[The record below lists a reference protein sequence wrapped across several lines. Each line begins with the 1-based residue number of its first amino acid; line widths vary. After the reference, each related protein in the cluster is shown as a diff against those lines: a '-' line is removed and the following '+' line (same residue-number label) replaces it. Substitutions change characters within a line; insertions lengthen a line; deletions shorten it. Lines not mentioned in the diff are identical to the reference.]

1 MPRPH
6 NAMRR
11 IRDVLRLK
19 FDQGHSARQIAL
31 SLGLA
36 RSTVAEYL
44 QRAVAAGLGWPLPE
58 DLDDAA
64 LEARLFPP
72 APAAPGDRPSPEW
85 EKIHLELR
93 RPHVT
98 LALLWLEYKETFPNG
113 YAYSQFCELYGR
125 WRRHLDVVMRQVH
138 KVGEKL
144 FVDFP
149 GRKIPIY
156 DEHSGE
162 VSFEAELF
170 VAVLGASS
178 YLFAEATRSQELIHW
193 ISAHCHAFEFLD
205 GCPAILVPDNLR
217 SGVTRA
223 HRYEPD
229 VNATYQEMASHY
241 NVAIIPARSFKPR
254 DKAKAEAGVLLA
266 ERWIMARL
274 RNEHFTSLAEANRAI
289 AKLVEWINAR
299 PFKKIDGSR
308 KSLFDAI
315 DRPALQPLP
324 AQRYE
329 FATRRTATVN
339 IDYHVEVRTGRKDR
353 HYYSVPYRL
362 VGEKVEV
369 RITASVIEIFCSNR
383 RVASHVRAFT
393 TGFTTDPAHMPES
406 HRRHAQWTP
415 SRIIAWAQKTGP
427 HTAEMVEAVMADRPH
442 PEQGFRS
449 CLGIMR
455 LGGHYGTERL
465 EAACE
470 RALRVHSLNYR
481 SIESILKNGLDK
493 QPLRGETP
501 QRTHPPHANVRGPD
515 YYQ

>member
-6 NAMRR
+6 NAMRK
-11 IRDVLRLK
+11 IRDALRLK
-19 FDQGHSARQIAL
+19 CDEKLSARQIAL

-36 RSTVAEYL
+36 RSTVADYL
-44 QRAVAAGLGWPLPE
+44 QRATAAGISWPLPQ
-58 DLDDAA
+58 DFDDAA
-64 LEARLFPP
+64 LEAALFSSDG
-72 APAAPGDRPSPEW
+72 APAGVRPLPEW

-98 LALLWLEYKETFPNG
+98 LALLWLEYKETFPDG

-125 WRRHLDVVMRQVH
+125 WRLHLDVVMRQVH
-138 KVGEKL
+138 KAGEKL
-144 FVDFP
+144 FVDYP
-149 GRKIPIY
+149 GRRIPIY
-156 DEHSGE
+156 DGSNGE

-193 ISAHCHAFEFLD
+193 IDAHCHAFEFYG
-205 GCPAILVPDNLR
+205 GCPAVVVPDNLR

-223 HRYEPD
+223 HRYEPE
-229 VNATYQEMASHY
+229 VNATYLEMASHY
-241 NVAIIPARSFKPR
+241 GVAIIPARSYKPR
-254 DKAKAEAGVLLA
+254 DKAKVEAGVLLV

-274 RNEHFTSLAEANRAI
+274 RNERFTSLGEANLAI
-289 AKLVEWINAR
+289 AKLVEWVNAR

-308 KSLFDAI
+308 KSLFEEL
-315 DRPALQPLP
+315 DRPALRPLP

-329 FATRRTATVN
+329 FASRKTATVN
-339 IDYHVEVRTGRKDR
+339 IDYHVQVLVGPKVR
-353 HYYSVPYRL
+353 HYYSVPYKL
-362 VGEKVEV
+362 AGEKVEIRV
-369 RITASVIEIFCSNR
+369 AASVVEIFHRHR
-383 RVASHVRAFT
+383 RVASHLRAFT
-393 TGFTTDPAHMPES
+393 GGFTTDPSHMPES

-415 SRIIAWAQKTGP
+415 SRIISWATKTGP

-455 LGGHYGTERL
+455 LGDRYGSERL
-465 EAACE
+465 EKACQ
-470 RALRVHSLNYR
+470 RALRVKSLSYR
-481 SIESILKNGLDK
+481 SIESILKTGLDR
-493 QPLRGETP
+493 QPLPGETP
-501 QRTHPPHANVRGPD
+501 QRTHPPHTNVRGSD